1 MATEKTQTLFGGSVR
16 ASARLGVDH
25 RLWQVRLY
33 PTATLGHLCNV
44 GRSGNRTD
52 NVMTAFSNHTPLTI
66 AARRP
71 TRKILLGRMLRRLV
85 LWSISSEP
93 YRCSL
98 GGTTASVEV

>member
-52 NVMTAFSNHTPLTI
+52 NVMTAFSNNTPLII
-66 AARRP
+66 AAGRQ
-71 TRKILLGRMLRRLV
+71 TRK
-85 LWSISSEP
+85 
-93 YRCSL
+93 
-98 GGTTASVEV
+98 